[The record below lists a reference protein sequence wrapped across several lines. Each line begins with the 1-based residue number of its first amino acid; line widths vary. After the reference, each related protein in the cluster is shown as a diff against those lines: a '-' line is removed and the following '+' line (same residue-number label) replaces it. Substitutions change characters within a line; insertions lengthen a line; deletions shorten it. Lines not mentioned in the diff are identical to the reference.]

1 MEKFVLSGIKNDLL
15 EAGKDEGCITFQ
27 HLNELLPEQIKDPG
41 AIEELFDFLGENNI
55 EIVTQEESGK
65 RRTLSGE
72 EWTGKKAGEDE
83 TLPDALPDNE
93 EHESEETTTTYL
105 REMGQFDL
113 LTPEEE
119 AKYSKTIREGFDAI
133 IAAIRED
140 TSGVNEI
147 RMLVD
152 RIDLW
157 HRRDPTLKP
166 KKQQLNYMRHC
177 VLIATRNYPDIREL
191 FELNTKIEA
200 YNRSVEVAKDAM
212 IRANLRLVVS
222 IAKRYMHQGLTLA
235 DLIQEGNLGLMRAV
249 FRFDYK
255 KGNKFSTYASW
266 WIRQAITR
274 AILDKTRTIRLPVHF
289 LELRSQ
295 FFKAFYSLLKELGRE
310 PTPVEISKMTDLPMD
325 KILAILEASREPISL
340 ETPVGDDDSTLG
352 DFLEN
357 QESESP
363 YDAVQNRELAH
374 RVTEVLS
381 TLLACAAKHGLA
393 EVSPMVCALDQ
404 PDRLAFPLRRG
415 LVWRRNVDELRTAG
429 PGQDLLPGIA
439 SLFNGALFSAKAIEA
454 VGVPDIRLF
463 VRGDEVDV
471 HRRLVRSGLPFG
483 TCLDTVYLHPYGSD
497 EFKPILGGRMHTQYP
512 DDPTKRFFTY
522 RNRGYLL
529 AQPGLRKLLPQEWL
543 RFGWYFLVT
552 RRDPAGLRE
561 WIRLRRMG
569 RRERFSRSQPL
580 TGGPS

>member
-1 MEKFVLSGIKNDLL
+1 MLSDIKNDLL

-27 HLNELLPEQIKDPG
+27 HLNELLPDQVKDPG

-55 EIVTQEESGK
+55 EIVTQEKSGK
-65 RRTLSGE
+65 RVTLAGE
-72 EWTGKKAGEDE
+72 EWTGRKNVEDDGQA
-83 TLPDALPDNE
+83 DALPDSE
-93 EHESEETTTTYL
+93 DHEPEETTTTYL

-133 IAAIRED
+133 IDLIRTD
-140 TSGVNEI
+140 RSGVEEI
-147 RMLVD
+147 RMLVE

-157 HRRDPTLKP
+157 ERRDPTLKP
-166 KKQQLNYMRHC
+166 KKQQLNYMRQC
-177 VLIATRNYPDIREL
+177 VRRALANHNDSQEL
-191 FELNTKIEA
+191 FELSTRIEA
-200 YNRSVEVAKDAM
+200 YNRSVEIAKDAM

-222 IAKRYMHQGLTLA
+222 IAKRYMYQGLTLA

-363 YDAVQNRELAH
+363 YESVQNRELAK
-374 RVTEVLS
+374 RVEEVLS
-381 TLLACAAKHGLA
+381 TLTEREEK
-393 EVSPMVCALDQ
+393 
-404 PDRLAFPLRRG
+404 
-415 LVWRRNVDELRTAG
+415 
-429 PGQDLLPGIA
+429 I
-439 SLFNGALFSAKAIEA
+439 
-454 VGVPDIRLF
+454 IR
-463 VRGDEVDV
+463 
-471 HRRLVRSGLPFG
+471 
-483 TCLDTVYLHPYGSD
+483 
-497 EFKPILGGRMHTQYP
+497 
-512 DDPTKRFFTY
+512 
-522 RNRGYLL
+522 
-529 AQPGLRKLLPQEWL
+529 L
-543 RFGWYFLVT
+543 RFGIGESAEYTLEEIGKRFNVS
-552 RRDPAGLRE
+552 RE
-561 WIRLRRMG
+561 RIRQIEKKALIRLRHSS
-569 RRERFSRSQPL
+569 RREKLRFFL
-580 TGGPS
+580 D

>member
-1 MEKFVLSGIKNDLL
+1 MLAGIKNDLL
-15 EAGKDEGCITFQ
+15 EAGKVEGCITFQ
-27 HLNELLPEQIKDPG
+27 HLNKLLPEKIKDPD

-65 RRTLSGE
+65 RKTLSGE
-72 EWTGKKAGEDE
+72 EWTGKKNTEEDSSSDS
-83 TLPDALPDNE
+83 LPDSE

-133 IAAIRED
+133 IAAIRADE
-140 TSGVNEI
+140 TGIKEI
-147 RMLVD
+147 EMLVE

-157 HRRDPTLKP
+157 QRRDPTLKP

-177 VLIATRNYPDIREL
+177 VNMASRNNQDVRDL
-191 FELNTKIEA
+191 FDLNTKLEA
-200 YNRSVEVAKDAM
+200 YNRSIEVAKDCM

-381 TLLACAAKHGLA
+381 TLTEREEK
-393 EVSPMVCALDQ
+393 
-404 PDRLAFPLRRG
+404 
-415 LVWRRNVDELRTAG
+415 
-429 PGQDLLPGIA
+429 I
-439 SLFNGALFSAKAIEA
+439 
-454 VGVPDIRLF
+454 IR
-463 VRGDEVDV
+463 
-471 HRRLVRSGLPFG
+471 
-483 TCLDTVYLHPYGSD
+483 
-497 EFKPILGGRMHTQYP
+497 
-512 DDPTKRFFTY
+512 
-522 RNRGYLL
+522 
-529 AQPGLRKLLPQEWL
+529 L
-543 RFGWYFLVT
+543 RFGIGEKAEYTLEEIGKRFNVSRERIRQIEKKALNRLRHSSRREKLRYFL
-552 RRDPAGLRE
+552 D
-561 WIRLRRMG
+561 
-569 RRERFSRSQPL
+569 
-580 TGGPS
+580 

>member
-1 MEKFVLSGIKNDLL
+1 MSPTSKEKAVLSDIKNDLL

-27 HLNELLPEQIKDPG
+27 HLNELLPDQVKDPG

-55 EIVTQEESGK
+55 EIVTQEKSGK
-65 RRTLSGE
+65 RMTLAGE
-72 EWTGKKAGEDE
+72 EWTGKKNADDDGN
-83 TLPDALPDNE
+83 TDALPDNE
-93 EHESEETTTTYL
+93 DHEPEETTTTYL

-119 AKYSKTIREGFDAI
+119 AKYSKTIREGFDSI
-133 IAAIRED
+133 IALIRKDRSETD
-140 TSGVNEI
+140 EI
-147 RMLVD
+147 RMLVE

-157 HRRDPTLKP
+157 ERRDPTLKP
-166 KKQQLNYMRHC
+166 KKQQLNYMRQC
-177 VLIATRNYPDIREL
+177 VLRANQNHADCREL
-191 FELNTKIEA
+191 FELTTKIEA
-200 YNRSVEVAKDAM
+200 YNRSVEFAKDAM

-363 YDAVQNRELAH
+363 YDAVQNRQLSK
-374 RVTEVLS
+374 RVNEVLS
-381 TLLACAAKHGLA
+381 TLTEREEK
-393 EVSPMVCALDQ
+393 
-404 PDRLAFPLRRG
+404 
-415 LVWRRNVDELRTAG
+415 
-429 PGQDLLPGIA
+429 I
-439 SLFNGALFSAKAIEA
+439 
-454 VGVPDIRLF
+454 IR
-463 VRGDEVDV
+463 
-471 HRRLVRSGLPFG
+471 
-483 TCLDTVYLHPYGSD
+483 
-497 EFKPILGGRMHTQYP
+497 
-512 DDPTKRFFTY
+512 
-522 RNRGYLL
+522 
-529 AQPGLRKLLPQEWL
+529 L
-543 RFGWYFLVT
+543 RFGIGEKAEYTLEEIGKRFNVS
-552 RRDPAGLRE
+552 RE
-561 WIRLRRMG
+561 RIRQIEKKALIRLRHSS
-569 RRERFSRSQPL
+569 RREKLRFFL
-580 TGGPS
+580 D

>member
-1 MEKFVLSGIKNDLL
+1 MLAGIKDDLL
-15 EAGKDEGCITFQ
+15 EVGKNEGCITFQ
-27 HLNELLPEQIKDPG
+27 HLNELLPDDINDPK
-41 AIEELFDFLGENNI
+41 AIEEIFDFLGENNI
-55 EIVTQEESGK
+55 EIVTQEKSGK
-65 RRTLSGE
+65 KKTLAGE
-72 EWTGKKAGEDE
+72 DWTGKSKPIQEED
-83 TLPDALPDNE
+83 TDALPDSE
-93 EHESEETTTTYL
+93 EHDSEETTTTYL

-119 AKYSKTIREGFDAI
+119 AKYSKSIREGFDAI
-133 IAAIRED
+133 IAAIRKHK
-140 TSGVNEI
+140 SGTPE
-147 RMLVD
+147 MKMMVD

-157 HRRDPTLKP
+157 EKRDPTLKP
-166 KKQQLNYMRHC
+166 KKQQLNYMRYT
-177 VLIATRNYPDIREL
+177 VSAIARKYPDKRDL
-191 FELNTKIEA
+191 FKINTKIEA
-200 YNRSVEVAKDAM
+200 YNRSIETAKDAM

-363 YDAVQNRELAH
+363 YDAVQNRELET
-374 RVTEVLS
+374 RVNDVLS
-381 TLLACAAKHGLA
+381 SLT
-393 EVSPMVCALDQ
+393 
-404 PDRLAFPLRRG
+404 DR
-415 LVWRRNVDELRTAG
+415 EEK
-429 PGQDLLPGIA
+429 I
-439 SLFNGALFSAKAIEA
+439 
-454 VGVPDIRLF
+454 IR
-463 VRGDEVDV
+463 
-471 HRRLVRSGLPFG
+471 
-483 TCLDTVYLHPYGSD
+483 
-497 EFKPILGGRMHTQYP
+497 
-512 DDPTKRFFTY
+512 
-522 RNRGYLL
+522 
-529 AQPGLRKLLPQEWL
+529 L
-543 RFGWYFLVT
+543 RFGIGEKAEYTLEEIGKRFNVS
-552 RRDPAGLRE
+552 RE
-561 WIRLRRMG
+561 RIRQIEKKALNRLRHSS
-569 RRERFSRSQPL
+569 RREKLRFFL
-580 TGGPS
+580 D

>member
-1 MEKFVLSGIKNDLL
+1 MLSGIKNDLL
-15 EAGKDEGCITFQ
+15 EAGKNEGCITFQ
-27 HLNELLPEQIKDPG
+27 HLNELLPEKIKDPG
-41 AIEELFDFLGENNI
+41 EIEELFDFLGQNNI
-55 EIVTQEESGK
+55 EVVTQEESGK
-65 RRTLSGE
+65 KKTLSGE
-72 EWTGKKAGEDE
+72 EWTGPKNAGEDE
-83 TLPDALPDNE
+83 VVVDALPESED
-93 EHESEETTTTYL
+93 HESEETTTTYL

-113 LTPEEE
+113 LTPEDE

-133 IAAIRED
+133 IEAIRTN
-140 TSGVNEI
+140 TSGAPEI
-147 RMLVD
+147 KMLVE
-152 RIDLW
+152 RIDIW
-157 HRRDPTLKP
+157 QRKDPTLKP

-177 VLIATRNYPDIREL
+177 VVVATSKYPDVREL
-191 FELNTKIEA
+191 IELNARIEA
-200 YNRSVEVAKDAM
+200 YLRSIEAAKDAM

-310 PTPVEISKMTDLPMD
+310 PTPVEISKRTDLPMD

-363 YDAVQNRELAH
+363 YDAVQNRELAN

-381 TLLACAAKHGLA
+381 SLT
-393 EVSPMVCALDQ
+393 
-404 PDRLAFPLRRG
+404 DR
-415 LVWRRNVDELRTAG
+415 EEK
-429 PGQDLLPGIA
+429 I
-439 SLFNGALFSAKAIEA
+439 
-454 VGVPDIRLF
+454 IR
-463 VRGDEVDV
+463 
-471 HRRLVRSGLPFG
+471 
-483 TCLDTVYLHPYGSD
+483 
-497 EFKPILGGRMHTQYP
+497 
-512 DDPTKRFFTY
+512 
-522 RNRGYLL
+522 
-529 AQPGLRKLLPQEWL
+529 L
-543 RFGWYFLVT
+543 RFGIGEKAEYTLEEIGKRFNVSRERIRQIEKKALNRLRHSSRREKLRYFL
-552 RRDPAGLRE
+552 D
-561 WIRLRRMG
+561 
-569 RRERFSRSQPL
+569 
-580 TGGPS
+580 